1 MSEKKKTILAKA
13 INIIQRDGY
22 AALTMRQLASESE
35 MKLASLQ
42 YHFKT
47 WDALIEA
54 IAKHILEEYAAL
66 WNSTN
71 DAIETVSLP
80 VFIEF
85 ILGNIELIESARLWP
100 QLRAWGLVEPRMKE
114 MLADIYSH
122 YINFLTHKFSQLGC
136 PQPKLEALAMISM
149 LEGASV
155 FVGRGSPFFQDLEGM
170 KNQILENIEARF
182 GADLLNQSCTSS
194 APAGHMPPDLKTE
207 STYESPCKQ

>member
-1 MSEKKKTILAKA
+1 MSEKKKAILTEAV
-13 INIIQRDGY
+13 NIIQRDGY
-22 AALTMRQLASESE
+22 AALTMRRLAADSD

-54 IAKHILEEYAAL
+54 IAEHILAEYAAL
-66 WNSTN
+66 WSRTN

-85 ILGNIELIESARLWP
+85 ILGNIELSESARLWP

-114 MLADIYSH
+114 MLANIYN
-122 YINFLTHKFSQLGC
+122 YYLNFLTHKFTQLGC
-136 PQPKLEALAMISM
+136 TQPKLEALAMISM

-155 FVGRGSPFFQDLEGM
+155 FVGNGSAFFEDLKGM
-170 KNQILENIEARF
+170 KNQILDNLAERF
-182 GADLLNQSCTSS
+182 GPGVLA
-194 APAGHMPPDLKTE
+194 
-207 STYESPCKQ
+207 